1 MLATTTPEA
10 RAPKGLLTFKAIKQ
24 QDEDRIRYIGAIPVF
39 DLIDKG
45 FVEPVASVGLAP
57 EVLELAFKN
66 GPVQRKTNPQHVQ
79 AIADYIVERAEAGK
93 PFTFNAIVL
102 YSTTS
107 LEFEGTS
114 YGFDMAGEART
125 SEAMSVGEGLHRIC
139 AWGVA
144 TGLAKIRGVR
154 RPEMSDRARRRIE
167 QASIPVIVIEEP
179 DLGRQKTDFHTL
191 NLQKPLSAT
200 VLHLTDDTALSDITR
215 RLISDV
221 RLFRNRI
228 DLNNA
233 SVGARSD
240 KLLAFAQLRFV
251 VASYLLGRKTRSRKQ
266 IEEDVEVLA
275 KLRDPRSE
283 LRDVF
288 TLIATNLGGLDRL
301 HRDRV
306 PDSGAFVR
314 ELRKE
319 TLLAS
324 NAVWRALA
332 VALHDANEA
341 GVDPKTAI
349 ERLKAAGMSWERT
362 SKFFVGTLVDRD
374 TGKLLSNRES
384 IDAAAD
390 KLLSVMMK
398 PAP

>member
-1 MLATTTPEA
+1 MSTVTMPEA
-10 RAPKGLLTFKAIKQ
+10 SAPRGLLTFKAIKQ
-24 QDEDRIRYIGAIPVF
+24 QDEDRIRYIGTIPVF

-57 EVLELAFKN
+57 EVLEVAFKN
-66 GPVQRKTNPQHVQ
+66 GPIQRKTNPQHVQ
-79 AIADYIVERAEAGK
+79 AIVDYIVERAEAGK
-93 PFTFNAIVL
+93 PFTFNSIVL
-102 YSTTS
+102 YSTTP

-114 YGFDMAGEART
+114 YGFDMAGEARA

-144 TGLAKIRGVR
+144 TGLARIRSVK

-167 QASIPVIVIEEP
+167 QASIPVVVIEEP

-191 NLQKPLSAT
+191 NLQKALSTT
-200 VLHLTDDTALSDITR
+200 VLNLTDDTVLSDITR
-215 RLISDV
+215 RVISNV
-221 RLFRNRI
+221 KLFQNRI

-251 VASYLLGRKTRSRKQ
+251 VASYLLGKKTRSKTQ
-266 IEEDVEVLA
+266 IDEDVEALA
-275 KLRDPRSE
+275 KVRDPRSE
-283 LRDVF
+283 LREVF

-306 PDSGAFVR
+306 SDSGAFVR

-324 NAVWRALA
+324 SALWRSLA
-332 VALHDANEA
+332 VALHDAKEA
-341 GVDPKTAI
+341 GLDPKTAI
-349 ERLKAAGMSWERT
+349 ERLKAAAVPWDRKSD
-362 SKFFVGTLVDRD
+362 FFVGTLLDRD
-374 TGKLLSNRES
+374 TGKLLSSRES

-390 KLLSVMMK
+390 KLLSVMME
-398 PAP
+398 PTP

>member
-1 MLATTTPEA
+1 MSSITMPEA
-10 RAPKGLLTFKAIKQ
+10 SAPRGLLTFKAIKQ
-24 QDEDRIRYIGAIPVF
+24 QDEDRIRYVGTIAAF

-57 EVLELAFKN
+57 EVLEVAFKN
-66 GPVQRKTNPQHVQ
+66 GPIQRKTNPQHVQ
-79 AIADYIVERAEAGK
+79 AIVDYIVQQAEAGK
-93 PFTFNAIVL
+93 PFTFNSIVL
-102 YSTTS
+102 YSTTL

-114 YGFDMAGEART
+114 YGFDMAGEARA

-144 TGLAKIRGVR
+144 TGLATIRGVK

-191 NLQKPLSAT
+191 NLQKPLSTT
-200 VLHLTDDTALSDITR
+200 VLHLTDETVLSDITR
-215 RLISDV
+215 RVISDV
-221 RLFRNRI
+221 KLFQDRI

-240 KLLAFAQLRFV
+240 KLIAFAQLRFI
-251 VASYLLGRKTRSRKQ
+251 VASYLLGKKTRSKKQ
-266 IEEDVEVLA
+266 IEEDVESLA
-275 KLRDPRSE
+275 KTRDPRSE
-283 LRDVF
+283 LREVF

-301 HRDRV
+301 HRNRV
-306 PDSGAFVR
+306 TSSGAFVR
-314 ELRKE
+314 QLRAE
-319 TLLAS
+319 TLLSSSAL
-324 NAVWRALA
+324 WRALT
-332 VALHDANEA
+332 VALHDAKEA

-349 ERLKAAGMSWERT
+349 ERLKAAGVSWERT

-374 TGKLLSNRES
+374 TAKLLSSRES

-390 KLLSVMMK
+390 KLLSVMIE
-398 PAP
+398 PTP